1 MTHTHK
7 FDYWIS
13 DQVVIIAI
21 NQPGKVIN
29 VIVDGL
35 NIIYLVQY
43 WWEGKINEIKLDAE
57 DLRDKA
63 I

>member
-43 WWEGKINEIKLDAE
+43 WWEGKINEIKLDSE

-63 I
+63 